1 MNTGSWAKQI
11 DHFSA
16 DTWAERT
23 KLYVDSARHLT
34 DAQWESIFEGAHSL
48 APFISP
54 LSTNLPVLP
63 YKFLDDLGELYDNYD
78 KAPVGIKG
86 LEEEWGI

>member
-34 DAQWESIFEGAHSL
+34 DAQWESIFEGARSL
-48 APFISP
+48 APSIAP

-63 YKFLDDLGELYDNYD
+63 YNILDNLGELYDNYD